1 MRAAAGRPATLRWQ
15 LTDDVGD
22 VLTPDGNVVVKVY
35 AGDGVTVVAGPT
47 NATYDAS
54 NKVFVYTLPGQAQLD
69 SLTAQWSCL
78 VGGIAY
84 NATTQIDII
93 GQRLVDPFILRQ
105 DSVINSVFTGLGG
118 AMALVSLMDQIE
130 QGISSILGYPVVL
143 EGFREQWDTLRGTL
157 NDALYVS
164 GTVNGLPYG
173 WGAGKMLIPQV
184 RMPVQI
190 YAGSVNGVTMDPT
203 NDVAKLLVQTGA
215 LVWSDYRPWISGR
228 YSMWGTHGDPNPSEE
243 LRRVAAKLVKHW
255 ATTTS
260 FPDRAF
266 SITTEGAQIM
276 FSMPTPERPTG
287 IPEVDGILNRIGMIK
302 VI

>member
-22 VLTPDGNVVVKVY
+22 VLTPDGNVSVTVT
-35 AGDGVTVVAGPT
+35 AGDGITVVAGPT
-47 NATYDAS
+47 NATYDAT
-54 NKVFVYTLPGQAQLD
+54 NKVFTYVLPGQTQLD
-69 SLTAQWSCL
+69 SLTANWSAL

-84 NATTQIDII
+84 TATTAVDIV
-93 GQRLVDPFILRQ
+93 GQRLVDPYVLRQ
-105 DSVINSVFTGLGG
+105 DPVIAGVFTGLGG

-130 QGISSILGYPVVL
+130 QGISYILGYPVVT

-184 RMPVQI
+184 RMPVKV
-190 YAGSVNGVTMDPT
+190 YGGSINGVTMDPT
-203 NDVAKLLVQTGA
+203 ADVAKLLVQTGA
-215 LVWSDYRPWISGR
+215 LVWADYRPWISGR
-228 YSMWGTHGDPNPSEE
+228 YSMWGTHGDPSPSAE
-243 LRRVAAKLVKHW
+243 LAWVAKKLVHHF
-255 ATTTS
+255 AQTTD
-260 FPDRAF
+260 FPDRAY
-266 SITTEGAQIM
+266 SITTEGASIM
-276 FSMPTPERPTG
+276 FSMPSPDRPTG
-287 IPEVDGILNRIGMIK
+287 IPEVDAILNRIGLVK